1 MPQGKRL
8 SKETYY
14 SEYETKGMT
23 GKGPAYYPGEV
34 SHGTYG
40 DTEDSGGVVTGPGAV
55 NLSPPRGERM
65 GDPMAGVGL
74 PPANGINMNMAP
86 PGSPLPPGPEVDPGL
101 PYKCDL
107 PPGPNADPG
116 LAAPSPLP
124 PGPMDLDQGDPETG
138 ITPAG
143 PPL

>member
-1 MPQGKRL
+1 MPKGKRL

-40 DTEDSGGVVTGPGAV
+40 DTKDSTMMAGQGSS
-55 NLSPPRGERM
+55 NLSPPGSEGM
-65 GDPMAGVGL
+65 GAAMTGAGL
-74 PPANGINMNMAP
+74 PPASGINLSMAP
-86 PGSPLPPGPEVDPGL
+86 PASPLPPGPEVNPGL
-101 PYKCDL
+101 PIKCEL

-124 PGPMDLDQGDPETG
+124 PGPGDLEQGDPETG